1 MTDTNPHYR
10 RLVKQLSGTR
20 KTFTHACRDA
30 DVDTKDIDYY
40 QLNQLVS
47 QCTHC
52 DIWSSQTIL
61 DLDDNPICVVCLRLT
76 GL

>member
-20 KTFTHACRDA
+20 KTFLQACRDA
-30 DVDTKDIDYY
+30 DVDCEDIDDYV
-40 QLNQLVS
+40 LSQLVS

-52 DIWSSQTIL
+52 DIWSTQNTP
-61 DLDDNPICVVCLRLT
+61 DLDDNPICLVCLLIT
-76 GL
+76 GP